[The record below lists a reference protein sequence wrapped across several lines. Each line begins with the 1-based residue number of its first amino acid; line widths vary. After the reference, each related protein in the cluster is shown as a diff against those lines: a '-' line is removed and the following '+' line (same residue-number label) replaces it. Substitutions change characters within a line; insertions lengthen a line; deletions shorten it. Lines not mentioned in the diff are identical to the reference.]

1 MAKTWE
7 EVKAIC
13 DDPGVSPEAK
23 QALLS
28 SWMLTEEA
36 GDAPEEVGRYYDAF
50 GAYPMLARNDVDEVY
65 NDAKQEADQA
75 SYNEREQGK
84 LVDDGKADLE
94 RAQPPTPSGGGTET
108 SDELFDAAE
117 PALRVF
123 RNFGPLLGMLPG
135 DCVGRTRPLDFGSD
149 IQKRFDEQRGISFAE
164 FMADAERFGKGA
176 ATVDTTMQDTAA
188 QLNTL
193 FQNWSG
199 DAANAAYDHYTE
211 KIDPKAKQLSTY
223 LTDAE
228 EATKVAAE
236 AVYRL
241 CKGKADSVMQLDTT
255 LVGRAD
261 RPMAEKVIK
270 LANGE
275 AAGKEEM
282 ADVAGWMDVNFGT
295 NMTEKLNDDGCCD
308 DDEIIEEGKKLAKQ
322 WIQNQF
328 NPDMWDRLYKGF
340 ETICDDTKELVNNA
354 YDQLDGVMS
363 DIENEFQGMGEQQPF
378 QPPPPG
384 PGPGDSGGG
393 GNGGGG
399 GGIGG
404 GGGPGGGIGA
414 GGGGGTTPSVSEP
427 PETGQTDPGT
437 NPVTGKPLEVD
448 PETGKPYPID
458 PETGEAIKDAGDD
471 QDNVTVEQGDH
482 KISMEEPDDKGR
494 MGISVDDGSGTP
506 KEYKLDFG
514 TGPEGEPGAGAE
526 PGEFGPEGSG
536 TGDGT
541 GGEQVYR
548 PGPDGKIHIEDG
560 NLKITAEQPE
570 GPDGP
575 TMITIDDGSGEPTVY
590 TLGEESEEPGPDGEL
605 KPDEIRGG
613 PEPLRGEDIR
623 ARTDGPPP
631 GGEGTGVPGGD
642 GASMGG
648 GTPVAAGPAEANV
661 DADLAGASGGSGGSA
676 GVPAGGEPSTGDAA
690 GTEPQA
696 VGGGVA
702 AGAVSGGGGVSAL
715 GGGLDESS
723 AMNAGAQ
730 SGASAQPAGAGAGL
744 GSAPGGL
751 GESPAAASSGQ
762 SSAMGGAG
770 MGMMGGGMGGAGG
783 QGGDQERGGN
793 QYRIDGGIFETS
805 GGGGRISG
813 SLDEDGDRSI
823 RFDR

>member
-28 SWMLTEEA
+28 SWMFSDEA
-36 GDAPEEVGRYYDAF
+36 GDAPDEASRYYDAF
-50 GAYPMLARNDVDEVY
+50 NANPMLAQKDPDEAY
-65 NDAKQEADQA
+65 NDAKQEAEQA
-75 SYNEREQGK
+75 SYNDREQGK
-84 LVDDGKADLE
+84 LVDEGKADLE
-94 RAQPPTPSGGGTET
+94 GAQPPTPSGGGTET

-123 RNFGPLLGMLPG
+123 RNFGPLLEMLPG
-135 DCVGRTRPLDFGSD
+135 DCVGRTRPLDFGND
-149 IQKRFDEQRGISFAE
+149 IKKRFDEQRGISFAN
-164 FMADAERFGKGA
+164 FMADAERFGRGA
-176 ATVDTTMQDTAA
+176 ATVDTTMQDTAG

-211 KIDPKAKQLSTY
+211 KIDPKAKQLNTY
-223 LTDAE
+223 LTDSE
-228 EATKVAAE
+228 EATKAAAE

-275 AAGKEEM
+275 AAGKDEM

-308 DDEIIEEGKKLAKQ
+308 DDEVIEEGKKLAKQ

-340 ETICDDTKELVNNA
+340 EKICDDTKELVNNA
-354 YDQLDGVMS
+354 YDQLDGVMNEV
-363 DIENEFQGMGEQQPF
+363 ENEFQGTGEQQPF
-378 QPPPPG
+378 QPPPGSG
-384 PGPGDSGGG
+384 PGPGGNGGGGSGGG
-393 GNGGGG
+393 GTGG

-404 GGGPGGGIGA
+404 GGGGPSGGIGA
-414 GGGGGTTPSVSEP
+414 GGGGTTPSVSEP
-427 PETGQTDPGT
+427 PETGDTGPGT
-437 NPVTGKPLEVD
+437 NPITGKPLEVD
-448 PETGKPYPID
+448 PGTGKPYPID
-458 PETGEAIKDAGDD
+458 PETGEAITDTGDD
-471 QDNVTVEQGDH
+471 RDNVTVEKGDH
-482 KISMEEPDDKGR
+482 KISMEEPDEQGR
-494 MGISVDDGSGTP
+494 MGISVDDGSGEP

-514 TGPEGEPGAGAE
+514 TDPEGEPGEESE

-536 TGDGT
+536 AEDGAA

-560 NLKITAEQPE
+560 NLKITAEQPD

-575 TMITIDDGSGEPTVY
+575 TTITIDDGSGEPTVY
-590 TLGEESEEPGPDGEL
+590 TLGEESESAE
-605 KPDEIRGG
+605 EIRGG

-631 GGEGTGVPGGD
+631 AGGD
-642 GASMGG
+642 GASLDGG
-648 GTPVAAGPAEANV
+648 GSVAAGPAEANV
-661 DADLAGASGGSGGSA
+661 DPDMGGDSDGSVGA
-676 GVPAGGEPSTGDAA
+676 PAGGEPGTGDAA

-696 VGGGVA
+696 VGDGVA
-702 AGAVSGGGGVSAL
+702 AGAASDGGGGVSAL
-715 GGGLDESS
+715 GGGLDDSS

-744 GSAPGGL
+744 
-751 GESPAAASSGQ
+751 
-762 SSAMGGAG
+762 
-770 MGMMGGGMGGAGG
+770 
-783 QGGDQERGGN
+783 
-793 QYRIDGGIFETS
+793 
-805 GGGGRISG
+805 
-813 SLDEDGDRSI
+813 
-823 RFDR
+823 